1 MERFRDSTIE
11 EFNLAVAGYWRV
23 WERSTAWLM
32 REVVYNMI
40 AGNPYIK
47 QIDKPKKEQIMKL
60 SFDKE
65 EKPKII
71 TKKELEKLKERMS
84 KL

>member
-1 MERFRDSTIE
+1 
-11 EFNLAVAGYWRV
+11 
-23 WERSTAWLM
+23 M

-47 QIDKPKKEQIMKL
+47 QIDKPKREQVMKL
-60 SFDKE
+60 SFDAE
-65 EKPKII
+65 DKPKII